1 MKRLLEFSIIA
12 AFALSATQA
21 RATVP
26 DPKYLSPDRHFFQAD
41 NPVVIHFDNSGQDNL
56 SNATAVEAV
65 KAAFD
70 QWQSIPCTTLTF
82 NTSSAATPAA
92 HTTWLDDGANTIA
105 FNAPPGT
112 DEAPG
117 VLAAT
122 VTYYDAGQQE
132 TVNGHTWK
140 RITNFDIVFNKNI
153 SWTTRANVLNGS
165 CSAAIDIQTVAV
177 HEIGHGVGY
186 AHSCEQ
192 NDSCVDPL
200 LESSIMDWVVGPCQ
214 SKDANAYDINQH
226 SVAYGFGAAADFNG
240 DNPVGGPLPL
250 DVTFTPSLAL
260 TSAAI
265 VGATWTYGDG
275 ITDSTTGST
284 PATHSYSVEGR
295 YSVGMTMTGNAPQC
309 GASDFTQ
316 TVRKTDYVTAC
327 DPLTP
332 AFHFSKS
339 GKTVHFFS
347 DTLGGPSGCL
357 SQLNWDFGDGTTG
370 TTQQPIHTYA
380 QGGTYTVSL
389 TAIGPAGTSSPAT
402 QSVSTGGGKKGC
414 SVDGIPDGN
423 IAAAIGALGAAVLM
437 SLVTITRRKN
447 AR

>member
-1 MKRLLEFSIIA
+1 MKRLLEMSIVVAIA
-12 AFALSATQA
+12 GSALSA
-21 RATVP
+21 RAAVP
-26 DPKYLSPDRHFFQAD
+26 DPKFLSPERHFFSAD
-41 NPVVIHFDNSGQDNL
+41 MPIAVHFGDANQDNMT
-56 SNATAVEAV
+56 NAVAVQAM
-65 KAAFD
+65 KDALA
-70 QWQSIPCTTLTF
+70 QWSSIPCTNIQFDT
-82 NTSSAATPAA
+82 SAAASSNYQTSW
-92 HTTWLDDGANTIA
+92 TNDGVTQIA
-105 FNAPPGT
+105 FEDPDNDLGGLT
-112 DEAPG
+112 
-117 VLAAT
+117 LAAT
-122 VTYYDAGQQE
+122 ITDYAAGTE
-132 TVNGHTWK
+132 VVNGHTFHQ
-140 RITNFDIVFNKNI
+140 ITDFDIVFSKGW
-153 SWTTRANVLNGS
+153 SWVTKAQVLGGQ
-165 CSAAIDIQTVAV
+165 CSGQTDIQSVAV
-177 HEIGHGVGY
+177 HEIGHGIGY
-186 AHSCEQ
+186 AHSCESGE
-192 NDSCVDPL
+192 SCVDPL
-200 LESSIMDWVVGPCQ
+200 LQTSIMFWQIGSCQ
-214 SKDANAYDINQH
+214 SIDANAYDINQH

-250 DVTFTPSLAL
+250 NVNFTPSLAL
-260 TSAAI
+260 SSSSI
-265 VGATWTYGDG
+265 VGATWTFGDG
-275 ITDSTTGST
+275 ITDSSTGAAPIS
-284 PATHSYSVEGR
+284 HSYGVEGR
-295 YSVGMTMTGNAPQC
+295 YSVGMTMTGNSPLC

-327 DPLTP
+327 DPLTA